1 MLVQQQLW
9 VPIHMGWGACFEA
22 ICKRSGKQQGFLKMP
37 STMLG
42 KRGALKVKAIYNGQ
56 FKAIS
61 GTHHI

>member
-1 MLVQQQLW
+1 
-9 VPIHMGWGACFEA
+9 
-22 ICKRSGKQQGFLKMP
+22 MP